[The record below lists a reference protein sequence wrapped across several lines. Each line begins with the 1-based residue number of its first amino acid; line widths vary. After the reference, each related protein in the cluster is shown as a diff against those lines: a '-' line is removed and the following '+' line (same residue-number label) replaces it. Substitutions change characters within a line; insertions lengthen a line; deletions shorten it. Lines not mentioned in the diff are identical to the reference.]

1 MEYPEGQPPELSAS
15 DSTPATSTS
24 AVKSFQH
31 LQILV
36 DYGAETADDPSAK
49 TASDQGTQNPADHGA
64 QADAGNGTQA
74 AARTLGVLLE
84 GIEMSKSQHEP
95 PYELENQ
102 FILRLPPEHAST
114 VREMVHSGSAAIK
127 DKLKINLSPDGRH
140 AVVEVEDVSLNAK
153 LVDLPCVIGSLKTI
167 DNKTFYK
174 TADISQMLVC
184 TTDGDLRSS
193 PEEQVTSTDI
203 KVIGENEKERQKKY
217 VWKHGITPP
226 LKNVRKKRFRKTTKK
241 EVDFNQVEE
250 VSFTEYIDS
259 PDVEKE
265 VKRLLCSDAEAV
277 SARWEVIAEG
287 ESKEIES
294 HGSIPDASG
303 YKQGHSSSV
312 EYDMFREKLS
322 DSSSSDDEDEDDDDE
337 SDDDDGDDDDEE
349 EEDDTDDED
358 EEEEDYYE
366 ENLQRELQAK
376 LIGSAQY
383 EAKEGASS
391 IVMEIQKQIHYLEKK
406 LREVQCRAQR
416 QKELIMKVENLTLK
430 THLYSVLEQ
439 LKLEEKQK
447 NEQIISLQEKLKY
460 FLKK

>member
-1 MEYPEGQPPELSAS
+1 MEYPEGRPPELSAS

-24 AVKSFQH
+24 AVKSFQD

-49 TASDQGTQNPADHGA
+49 TANDQGTQNPADHGA

-84 GIEMSKSQHEP
+84 GI
-95 PYELENQ
+95 
-102 FILRLPPEHAST
+102 A
-114 VREMVHSGSAAIK
+114 
-127 DKLKINLSPDGRH
+127 DGRH

-174 TADISQMLVC
+174 TADISQ
-184 TTDGDLRSS
+184 
-193 PEEQVTSTDI
+193 
-203 KVIGENEKERQKKY
+203 
-217 VWKHGITPP
+217 
-226 LKNVRKKRFRKTTKK
+226 

-294 HGSIPDASG
+294 QGSIPDASG
-303 YKQGHSSSV
+303 YKQGHSSS
-312 EYDMFREKLS
+312 
-322 DSSSSDDEDEDDDDE
+322 
-337 SDDDDGDDDDEE
+337 
-349 EEDDTDDED
+349 
-358 EEEEDYYE
+358 
-366 ENLQRELQAK
+366 
-376 LIGSAQY
+376 
-383 EAKEGASS
+383 
-391 IVMEIQKQIHYLEKK
+391 VMEIQKQIHYLEKK

-430 THLYSVLEQ
+430 DCVWLFASYGTRAEVE
-439 LKLEEKQK
+439 
-447 NEQIISLQEKLKY
+447 
-460 FLKK
+460 F